1 MHYNLIQTLP
11 LLEFCSTLFTQSP
24 VRLVVN
30 DFRGDT
36 TSGVK
41 PSLFNRSNVDLYVE
55 KSRMNG
61 R

>member
-1 MHYNLIQTLP
+1 MHYNSIQTLP

-55 KSRMNG
+55 KS
-61 R
+61 